1 MSGKGTVESILKEVE
16 CFVLLGPT
24 KLLPVTPGI
33 LIAPNREPLQQSS
46 SASSMSTKFDE
57 PATASPP
64 PNAVA
69 YEARR
74 SQRVSADLAPSDGDV
89 WQEKLA
95 VCEGVHG
102 DTGEPR
108 LLIRSYYR
116 NLRTQERVWDEP
128 PSGAGTVL
136 HADQEMRAKAEEQKL
151 ELQLTLQM
159 IPPDEAEEEEEL
171 PSSSS
176 ENNKNGKS
184 KKKSIFRRFSRKTK
198 PAKNNK
204 EVDNS
209 RDLNLQRAIAR
220 SMADQMG
227 IRGGGGG
234 ENGDEPVIY
243 FDDGEPTQRS
253 PSHVNREEEDLEL
266 AKALSISAAQQQQE
280 PSSGVGD
287 GAINLTEEEMF
298 QRALEKSRH
307 EARTAGAYGVASMPD
322 PSSSLVDSFTSFS
335 VSPSSPKPVVV
346 GLKSD
351 PDVFDDDDDLDQKL
365 PAAPSLAKQFD
376 PYGS

>member
-1 MSGKGTVESILKEVE
+1 
-16 CFVLLGPT
+16 
-24 KLLPVTPGI
+24 
-33 LIAPNREPLQQSS
+33 
-46 SASSMSTKFDE
+46 MSTKFDE
-57 PATASPP
+57 PATTTTP

-102 DTGEPR
+102 DTGEPK

-159 IPPDEAEEEEEL
+159 IPPDEVDAEEEL
-171 PSSSS
+171 PASSS
-176 ENNKNGKS
+176 EINKNGKS
-184 KKKSIFRRFSRKTK
+184 KKKGIFRRFSRKPK
-198 PAKNNK
+198 PTKNNK

-227 IRGGGGG
+227 IRGGG
-234 ENGDEPVIY
+234 NGDEPVIY
-243 FDDGEPTQRS
+243 FDDGEPTTRS
-253 PSHVNREEEDLEL
+253 PSHVNQEEEDLEL
-266 AKALSISAAQQQQE
+266 AKALSISAAQQQEQ
-280 PSSGVGD
+280 SSGGGD
-287 GAINLTEEEMF
+287 GAMNVTEEEMF

-307 EARTAGAYGVASMPD
+307 EARTAGANGVASMPD

-335 VSPSSPKPVVV
+335 ASPKPAAV

-365 PAAPSLAKQFD
+365 PAVPSLAKQFD